1 MSTELGSIEVSPIAG
16 QPINHPSPARYLAVL
31 ASLIFLAEMF
41 AMMVLYFIRLPNY
54 LTETVLDGMIMLVLI
69 LPGLYF
75 LQLNPLLKQINDRI
89 RAEKE
94 LTRSEELLRKV
105 LELLPIGVWIT
116 DKSGQVIHGNPASL
130 QIWGGAHYVGID
142 QYDEYKGWWANTG
155 KRIQGEEWA
164 GAKAITRGETS
175 LNEEIEIECFDGTQK
190 IILNSALPILNEQNL
205 LLGAI
210 IVNQDITERKQAA
223 LELMRTNELLERF
236 FFSIDTLIAYMDR
249 DFNFIRVNE
258 TYAREGGHPVEFYIG
273 KNHFDLYPSDEHLA
287 IFRQVVETG
296 EPYSVFEKPFEYTEY
311 PKRGVTYWDW
321 SLQPVKGSDGS
332 VEGLVLSLVDVSGRK
347 LAELQLERQNQALY
361 ELSNAERRQRE
372 VAESLVQATL
382 TVNKSLDLEQVLYSI
397 LEQIRKAIPFQGA
410 GIILLEDHE
419 MRVAGCLGFEDYPE
433 GILAIEGYHAL
444 NDHPLIKQIYAS
456 HQPVLIDVTNVNP
469 EWQVI
474 PGLEWVVSYI
484 AAPLIVNDKVTG
496 ILNLYSELSGAFTQ
510 ESAGLLVAFASPAAL
525 ALHNAQLYR
534 AESIARQTAE
544 TLGAAAQ
551 ALTQTLN
558 LDDVINTL
566 LDHVH
571 LIIHSDTA
579 GVTLLEDEERLT
591 VKFMRGYGP
600 WGSKD
605 SLPSIV
611 LTDGVTDSLV
621 QRMVT
626 FRKSMI
632 IPNVLTYPIQ
642 EQKAQDERIQSWL
655 VAPIIASDN
664 VIGLLELGKAGAG
677 HFSTDNAHWAEALAG
692 QAAVAIQNAMLFTQ
706 VHSSSERL
714 QFLAHK
720 MVEVQENERLH
731 ISRELHDEASQA
743 LSSLKLSLGR
753 LEQDPICPERLRPRI
768 WDLKIL
774 ADGVLESLH
783 RLAVNLRPVTLDQ
796 LGLVAALEQYAHKLN
811 SQQLSVQFKALGF
824 EGERISPALETSL
837 YRIVQ
842 EALTNT
848 LRYAQASNVGILLER
863 SKGKVRVFVEDDGI
877 GFEPHNILSGDHLG
891 LVGIRERAEML
902 GGNLTIESAPG
913 KGTSLIVEVPDV
925 N

>member
-1 MSTELGSIEVSPIAG
+1 MSTELNSIKVSPIAG
-16 QPINHPSPARYLAVL
+16 QPINRPSPARYLAIL
-31 ASLIFLAEMF
+31 AILIFLAEMF
-41 AMMVLYFIRLPNY
+41 AMTVLYFLRLPNY
-54 LTETVLDGMIMLVLI
+54 LIETMLDGIIMLALI

-89 RAEKE
+89 RAENE
-94 LTRSEELLRKV
+94 LSRSEELLSKV
-105 LELLPIGVWIT
+105 LELLPVGVWIT
-116 DKSGQVIHGNPASL
+116 DRNGKMVHGNPASL
-130 QIWGGAHYVGID
+130 QIWGGAHYVGIEH
-142 QYDEYKGWWANTG
+142 YDEYKGWWANTG
-155 KRIQGEEWA
+155 KRIRAEEWA
-164 GAKAITRGETS
+164 GARAVTRGETS
-175 LNEEIEIECFDGTQK
+175 LNEEIEIECFDGMHK
-190 IILNSALPILNEQNL
+190 IILNSALPILNEQNS

-210 IVNQDITERKQAA
+210 IVNQDITEQKQAA

-249 DFNFIRVNE
+249 DFDFIQVND
-258 TYAREGGHPVEFYIG
+258 TYARAGGHPVEFYIG
-273 KNHFDLYPSDEHLA
+273 KNHFDLYPHDENQA
-287 IFRQVVETG
+287 IFRRVVETR
-296 EPYSVFEKPFEYTEY
+296 ESYSVFEKPFEYAEY
-311 PKRGVTYWDW
+311 PERGTTYWDW
-321 SLQPVKGSDGS
+321 SLQPVKGADDS
-332 VEGLVLSLVDVSGRK
+332 VEGLVLSMVDVTGRK
-347 LAELQLERQNQALY
+347 LAELQLERQNKELY
-361 ELSNAERRQRE
+361 ELSKAEHRQRE

-382 TVNKSLDLEQVLYSI
+382 TVNKSLDLGQVLYSI
-397 LEQIRKAIPFQGA
+397 LEQIRKAIPFHGA

-433 GILAIEGYHAL
+433 GNLAIKSYHAL
-444 NDHPLIKQIYAS
+444 NDHPLIQQVCAS
-456 HQPVLIDVTNVNP
+456 HQPVLVDITKVNP

-484 AAPLIVNDKVTG
+484 AAPLIVSGKVTG
-496 ILNLYSELSGAFTQ
+496 ILNLYSEFSGAFTQ

-525 ALHNAQLYR
+525 ALHNAQLYQ
-534 AESIARQTAE
+534 AESTARQAAE

-551 ALTQTLN
+551 ALTQTLD
-558 LDDVINTL
+558 LDYVVNTL

-579 GVTLLEDEERLT
+579 GVTLLEDEERPT
-591 VKFMRGYGP
+591 VKFMRGYER
-600 WGSKD
+600 WASQA
-605 SLPSIV
+605 SLPSIT
-611 LTDGVTDSLV
+611 LMDGITDSLV
-621 QRMVT
+621 QRMVM

-632 IPNVLTYPIQ
+632 IPNVLTYPVQ
-642 EQKAQDERIQSWL
+642 EQQAQDEQIRNWL

-664 VIGLLELGKAGAG
+664 VIGLLELGKSGAG
-677 HFSTDNAHWAEALAG
+677 HFSSDNTRWAEALAG
-692 QAAVAIQNAMLFTQ
+692 QAAVAIQNAILFNQ
-706 VHSSSERL
+706 VHASSERL

-720 MVEVQENERLH
+720 MVEVQENERFH
-731 ISRELHDEASQA
+731 IARELHDEAAQA
-743 LSSLKLSLGR
+743 LSSLKLNLGR
-753 LEQDPICPERLRPRI
+753 LEQDPDCPEHLRSRI
-768 WDLKIL
+768 CDLKTL

-848 LRYAQASNVGILLER
+848 VRYAQASNVGILLER
-863 SKGKVRVFVEDDGI
+863 RKGKVRVFVEDDGI
-877 GFEPHNILSGDHLG
+877 GFEPHNILNGDHLG

-902 GGNLTIESAPG
+902 GGSLIIESAPG

-925 N
+925 S